1 MGANSSCMAV
11 RLAGV
16 GCTGSVPE
24 SQSVAMTTQPALPL
38 PITSNNQ
45 SSNPHH
51 LTSLGLPSI
60 RQVHQLY
67 PVASSTT
74 SSRSVT
80 ASPHLSAVD
89 SALSE
94 VPSAEFAIGFL
105 PSKGASKKC
114 HCRNSKCLKLY
125 CECFA
130 ANVLCDGC
138 KCENCENVDAHSEA
152 RRKAVQYKL
161 SRNRK
166 AFEPK
171 FRPTDARLGE
181 SEFSHKRGCHCKRSN
196 CRKKYCECF
205 QAGIECA
212 ESCKCVG
219 CENDGSLPHLR
230 NWGVHDFQLPSSREA
245 TGSVYGV
252 ESLLMI
258 IPVATPA
265 GSPDTPATRK
275 KRRASRRP
283 KSKHQSSAGV
293 WGLSST
299 EPLDST
305 WCDTTDSQSASKRQK
320 VVDEPSVTG
329 VMLENDIE
337 PETPLNDPTPR
348 SGDALVADLLKSPL
362 HDSETSL
369 GAGSISDGCG
379 TTGITV
385 EEFIKV
391 EGLEKSSFGIGDEDD
406 MFEDGLRGYRA
417 NMEKELDSIWSTV
430 C

>member
-16 GCTGSVPE
+16 GCTDSVPE

-60 RQVHQLY
+60 RQAHQLY

-105 PSKGASKKC
+105 PSEGASKKC
-114 HCRNSKCLKLY
+114 HCKRSKCLKLY

-138 KCENCENVDAHSEA
+138 KCNDCENTADHVDTRREA
-152 RRKAVQYKL
+152 VKYKL
-161 SRNRK
+161 ARNRS
-166 AFEPK
+166 AFDPK
-171 FRPTDARLGE
+171 FKATTATIGQ
-181 SEFSHKRGCHCKRSN
+181 SEFSHIRGCNCKRSN

-212 ESCKCVG
+212 ESCKCVE
-219 CENDGSLPHLR
+219 CANDGSLPHLR
-230 NWGVHDFQLPSSREA
+230 NFGVHNWQMPSCREA
-245 TGSVYGV
+245 TGSVIGV
-252 ESLLMI
+252 ESLM
-258 IPVATPA
+258 
-265 GSPDTPATRK
+265 
-275 KRRASRRP
+275 
-283 KSKHQSSAGV
+283 
-293 WGLSST
+293 
-299 EPLDST
+299 
-305 WCDTTDSQSASKRQK
+305 
-320 VVDEPSVTG
+320 
-329 VMLENDIE
+329 
-337 PETPLNDPTPR
+337 
-348 SGDALVADLLKSPL
+348 
-362 HDSETSL
+362 
-369 GAGSISDGCG
+369 
-379 TTGITV
+379 
-385 EEFIKV
+385 
-391 EGLEKSSFGIGDEDD
+391 
-406 MFEDGLRGYRA
+406 
-417 NMEKELDSIWSTV
+417 
-430 C
+430 